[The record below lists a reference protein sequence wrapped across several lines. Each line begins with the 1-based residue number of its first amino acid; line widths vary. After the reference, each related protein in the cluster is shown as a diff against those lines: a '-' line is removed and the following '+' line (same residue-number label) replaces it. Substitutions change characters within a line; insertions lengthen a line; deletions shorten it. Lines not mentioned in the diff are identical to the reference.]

1 MVEIY
6 CQTTFKLFAMLSTII
21 FQLTSLVVA
30 PRCRTELLVQVQSLD
45 KTESGRGVKSS
56 TDCAV
61 AKIPLVVDR
70 PVNHIPV
77 QIPSLTVAFSY

>member
-6 CQTTFKLFAMLSTII
+6 CQTIINLFAMLSAII
-21 FQLTSLVVA
+21 PINFLTVA

-56 TDCAV
+56 IDCALTKV
-61 AKIPLVVDR
+61 PSVVDR

-77 QIPSLTVAFSY
+77 QIPSLTVAFSC